1 MAHGHLEMLKIHINI
16 FIYIFA
22 LCGEDVF
29 AALSAMPA
37 SYHVFVRV
45 SRLLNACLGVVGR

>member
-16 FIYIFA
+16 FIYILA
-22 LCGEDVF
+22 MWGKDVF

-45 SRLLNACLGVVGR
+45 SRLLSACLGVVSR

>member
-1 MAHGHLEMLKIHINI
+1 MLEIRVNI

-22 LCGEDVF
+22 VCGKDVF

-37 SYHVFVRV
+37 SYHVFIRV
-45 SRLLNACLGVVGR
+45 GRLLSAGLGVVSR